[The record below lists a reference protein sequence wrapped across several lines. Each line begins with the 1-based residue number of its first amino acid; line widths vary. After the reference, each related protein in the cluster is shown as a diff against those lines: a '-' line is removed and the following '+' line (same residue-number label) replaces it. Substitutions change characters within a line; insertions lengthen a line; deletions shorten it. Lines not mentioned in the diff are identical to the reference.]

1 MTTIERFFGSHINT
15 GLLIMRI
22 LVGAIFFAHGI
33 QKFNMGIANVAGF
46 FTQAG
51 IPAALLVAWLVTL
64 LETFGG
70 LALIIGVCTRLT
82 ALLLGIAMIAAAIIC
97 IKMGLPFISTQSIV
111 GYELNFSL
119 FAALTPI
126 LILGPGRYSLAK
138 YILRKESEQV
148 Q

>member
-51 IPAALLVAWLVTL
+51 IPAALLIAWLVTL